1 MMADEA
7 EHLEFQ
13 RLQALRGTGLL
24 TSSTPPE
31 LEEICRRA
39 KEHLRIAVALV
50 TLIDK
55 DVFIAKA
62 RPGTDLEE
70 APRLGQFC
78 DYTIRSDDVFVV
90 PMPPGTSTLL

>member
-39 KEHLRIAVALV
+39 KEHFRIAVALV

-55 DVFIAKA
+55 DVLIAKA
-62 RPGTDLEE
+62 RAGTDLEE